1 MKAIKF
7 GRHPHTFSIR
17 TNDASQ
23 KFELHVHSNKKNV
36 AKLFEE
42 MLIDANELVA
52 KMEMY
57 FMQQLAIVKHIVE
70 MNILLCLQRSVLLV
84 INFNVL
90 QSRAAFFF

>member
-1 MKAIKF
+1 
-7 GRHPHTFSIR
+7 
-17 TNDASQ
+17 
-23 KFELHVHSNKKNV
+23 
-36 AKLFEE
+36 

-57 FMQQLAIVKHIVE
+57 YMQQLAIVKHIVE